1 MQELGMGEKRNTSV
15 VEHLARVFG
24 SQAEVGRIVGVDKS
38 TVNRWNHVPAKYH
51 RRLIEEARNRGAAL
65 AHADLVA

>member
-1 MQELGMGEKRNTSV
+1 MGERRNTEV

-24 SQAEVGRIVGVDKS
+24 SQSEVARVVGVDKS

-51 RRLIEEARNRGAAL
+51 RRLLDEARSRGVAL
-65 AHADLVA
+65 NHADLVA